1 MANLKNLS
9 WLRSNSVQQIFSI
22 LEEIGA
28 ETRVVGGAVR
38 NSILKLDVK
47 EKDFATTAVP
57 EEVITIFTAKGIKTI
72 PTGISYGTVTIVIDS
87 EEFEITTLREDIQTD
102 GRHAVVKFGKD
113 WSKDAQRR
121 DFTMNALYLDR
132 NGKLF
137 DYVNGYQDCLVKK
150 VRFIGSADQR
160 IKEDYLRILRYF
172 RFMAT
177 LGLGDFDKTTM
188 SAILRNRQ
196 GLNQLSPERIS
207 MELKRIFSA
216 PSANKIFET
225 LVETGIF
232 QILTGGVARLLHFQR
247 LFELSIKF
255 NLRINPAIMVYALAV
270 FVTED
275 INRLVEK
282 IFFLFSEKKR
292 LLRIHEFVNIH
303 SLEKT
308 DQSLTKLLYKYG
320 RQITIEGVL
329 IKFARGE
336 LPIKEFELELII
348 QNLNK
353 LEIPIFEITGDDLIS
368 LGFKPGIQMGE
379 LLRKCE
385 LEWINSGFKLSKNEL
400 LQQI

>member
-1 MANLKNLS
+1 MADLKNLP

-38 NSILKLDVK
+38 NSILKLDVNDI
-47 EKDFATTAVP
+47 DFATTAEP
-57 EEVITIFTAKGIKTI
+57 DEIIAIFTAKGIRTI
-72 PTGISYGTVTIVIDS
+72 PTGIAHGTVTVVIDS
-87 EEFEITTLREDIQTD
+87 KNYEITTLRKDIQTD

-137 DYVNGYQDCLVKK
+137 DYVNGYQDCLAKK

-177 LGLGDFDKTTM
+177 FGTGDFDKTTI

-207 MELKRIFSA
+207 MELKRIFPA
-216 PSANKIFET
+216 PNANKIFET

-247 LFELSIKF
+247 LFELAIKF

-270 FVTED
+270 FVIED

-336 LPIKEFELELII
+336 LPIKEFELELIL

-368 LGFKPGIQMGE
+368 MGFKPGIQMGE

>member
-57 EEVITIFTAKGIKTI
+57 EEVITLFTAKGIKTI
-72 PTGISYGTVTIVIDS
+72 PTGIAYGTVTIVIDS

-137 DYVNGYQDCLVKK
+137 DYVNGYQDCLAKK
-150 VRFIGSADQR
+150 VRFIGSAEER

-172 RFMAT
+172 RFLAT
-177 LGLGDFDKTTM
+177 FGAGDFDKTTI

-207 MELKRIFSA
+207 MELKRIFPA
-216 PSANKIFET
+216 PNANKIFET

-255 NLRINPAIMVYALAV
+255 NLSISPAIMVYALAV

-292 LLRIHEFVNIH
+292 LLRIHEFVNIR
-303 SLEKT
+303 SFEKT
-308 DQSLTKLLYKYG
+308 DQGLTKLLYKYG
-320 RQITIEGVL
+320 RQIAIEGFL

-336 LPIKEFELELII
+336 LPIKEFELELIL

-368 LGFKPGIQMGE
+368 MGFKPGIQMGE

-385 LEWINSGFKLSKNEL
+385 FEWINSGFKLSKNEL

>member
-1 MANLKNLS
+1 MANLKNLP

-38 NSILKLDVK
+38 NSILKLDVN
-47 EKDFATTAVP
+47 EVDFATTAVP
-57 EEVITIFTAKGIKTI
+57 DEVITIFTRKGIKTI
-72 PTGISYGTVTIVIDS
+72 PTGMPYGTVTIVIDS
-87 EEFEITTLREDIQTD
+87 EKYEITTLREDIQTD

-137 DYVNGYQDCLVKK
+137 DYVNGYRDCLAKRVK
-150 VRFIGSADQR
+150 FIGSADER

-172 RFMAT
+172 RFLAMFGA
-177 LGLGDFDKTTM
+177 GDYDKTTM

-207 MELKRIFSA
+207 MELIRIFPA
-216 PSANKIFET
+216 PNATKIFEKI
-225 LVETGIF
+225 VETGLF
-232 QILTGGVARLLHFQR
+232 EILTGGVARFPHFQR
-247 LFELSIKF
+247 FIELSIKY
-255 NLRINPAIMVYALAV
+255 NLSISPAIMVYVLAV

-275 INRLVEK
+275 INRLLEK
-282 IFFLFSEKKR
+282 IFFLFSERKR
-292 LLRIHEFVNIH
+292 LLRVHEFVNIRC
-303 SLEKT
+303 LEKT
-308 DQSLTKLLYKYG
+308 DQGLTKLLYKYG
-320 RQITIEGVL
+320 RQIAIEGVL

-336 LPIKEFELELII
+336 LSVKESELEFILLK
-348 QNLNK
+348 LNE
-353 LEIPIFEITGDDLIS
+353 LEIPTFEITGDDLIS
-368 LGFKPGIQMGE
+368 MGFKPGIQMGE
-379 LLRKCE
+379 LLRNCE
-385 LEWINSGFKLSKNEL
+385 SKWINSGFKLSKNEL